1 MDWYLLSFT
10 FRWPHEGM
18 VLGFELFDPS
28 EEQPYSTMRFHFLLV
43 TLNYEFG
50 SGDSPFGEI

>member
-1 MDWYLLSFT
+1 MDWYTLSFT

-50 SGDSPFGEI
+50 SGDSPFE